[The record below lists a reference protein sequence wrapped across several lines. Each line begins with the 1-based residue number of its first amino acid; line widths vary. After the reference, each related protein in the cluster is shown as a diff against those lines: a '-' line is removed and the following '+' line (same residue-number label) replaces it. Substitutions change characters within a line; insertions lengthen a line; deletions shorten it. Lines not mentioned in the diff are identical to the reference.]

1 MIKKK
6 SNKGNLEMRRT
17 TYLLV
22 GLVIVLALVYA
33 GFELFATP
41 ERSSEMGLADDEIF
55 VIVEDNI
62 VNTDVQTPPP
72 PPDPVMLK
80 EVILDPVS
88 DLIKLKPIGE
98 IFLQDWIPDEEIPV
112 YEIKPVEQEVDLPPP
127 EYWVDEMPEFPGGED
142 AWDEYLRKELRYP
155 EVCHT
160 LGITGVVQIQFV
172 VERDGSITNIK
183 VLDQVYRD
191 LDAEAVRVISGS
203 PKWKP
208 GKLMGKEVRVFYQ
221 MPIRFSLN

>member
-98 IFLQDWIPDEEIPV
+98 IFLQDWNPDEEIPV

-127 EYWVDEMPEFPGGED
+127 D
-142 AWDEYLRKELRYP
+142 LRKELRYP
-155 EVCHT
+155 EVCRT